1 MKQLYQK
8 YKSIIVA
15 LLIGGMSTSC
25 SWLDVSPQAQ
35 MNEEQM
41 FSNPEG
47 FEHVLLGIYTSMTR
61 ESMYGQDM
69 TFGMMD
75 VVGQYYNIYKNQDH
89 GYYYIS
95 QLNYTH
101 EQFLNHSRQTWLDCY
116 NSIANCNV
124 LLEAL
129 DGKESSFFEGN
140 KYRLIKGEAL
150 ALRAYLHF
158 DLFRMFAPSWGKAKD
173 VLTIPYADSFTK
185 KIHAQLKGEEVIRKV
200 VADLD
205 SAKNLLNG
213 IDPVLEGGYKVMD
226 NHFNSPQEASD
237 LFLSY
242 RGYRMNYY
250 AVLGL
255 LARVHFYIG
264 SNSEAAAYA
273 EQVITAKEEGYFQFT
288 SETAFKNPQ
297 ASRDVQQMNELLFA
311 LNDVKVVDRWFSLS
325 NSANTAFRIVNNSSF
340 YSKGDFRLY
349 LLENAAE
356 EDKTAS
362 LKYARLSE
370 NAANTNNKLPMLRMS
385 EMYIIAAEAGYAT
398 DKTKAISRLSELKT
412 NRGVSMNM
420 TGYSFEQLQDE
431 TLLEAKR
438 ELLGEGQLFYWY
450 KQRNLAK
457 IKRGNEVIDMPIEK
471 YTFPLPSTEVEFGDR
486 VQP

>member
-15 LLIGGMSTSC
+15 LLVGGMTTGC
-25 SWLDVSPQAQ
+25 SWLDVTPQAQ
-35 MNEEQM
+35 VNEEQM
-41 FSNPEG
+41 FSKPEG

-75 VVGQYYNIYKNQDH
+75 VVGQYYTIYKNQDH

-95 QLNYTH
+95 QFNYTH
-101 EQFLNHSRQTWLDCY
+101 EQFLNHSRRTWLDCY

-129 DGKESSFFEGN
+129 NDKEPSFFDGD

-150 ALRAYLHF
+150 ALRAFLHF
-158 DLFRMFAPSWGKAKD
+158 DLFRMFAPAWDKAKE

-185 KIHAQLKGEEVIRKV
+185 KIHVQCKGEEVVRKV
-200 VADLD
+200 IADLD

-213 IDPVLEGGYKVMD
+213 IDPVLESGYKVMD
-226 NHFNSPQEASD
+226 NHFDSPQEAGD

-242 RGYRMNYY
+242 RGYHMNYY

-255 LARVHFYIG
+255 LARVNFYIG
-264 SNSEAAAYA
+264 NYSEAADYA
-273 EQVITAKEEGYFQFT
+273 EQVIAVKEDGFFQFT
-288 SETAFKNPQ
+288 KETAFKNPQ
-297 ASRDVQQMNELLFA
+297 ASRDVQLVNELLFA
-311 LNDVKVVDRWFSLS
+311 LNDVKILERWFALSSSS
-325 NSANTAFRIVNNSSF
+325 NSAFRIADNSSF
-340 YSKGDFRLY
+340 YSNGDFRLY
-349 LLENAAE
+349 LMENISE

-370 NAANTNNKLPMLRMS
+370 NAESMNKKLPMLRMS
-385 EMYIIAAEAGYAT
+385 EMYIIAAEAGYAK
-398 DKTKAISRLSELKT
+398 DKKKAIRRLSELKT
-412 NRGVSMNM
+412 NRGVSLNM
-420 TGYSFEQLQDE
+420 DGYSFEQLKDE

-438 ELLGEGQLFYWY
+438 EFLGEGQLFYWY
-450 KQRNLAK
+450 KQRGLTK
-457 IKRGNEVIDMPIEK
+457 IKRGKEMIDMPVDK
-471 YTFPLPSTEVEFGDR
+471 YIFPLPSTEVEFGDR